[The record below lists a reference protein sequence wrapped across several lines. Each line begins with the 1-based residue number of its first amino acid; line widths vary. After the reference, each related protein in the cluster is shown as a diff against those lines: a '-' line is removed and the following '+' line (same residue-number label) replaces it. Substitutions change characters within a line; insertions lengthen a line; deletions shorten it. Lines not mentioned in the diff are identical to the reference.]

1 MDVIVTILH
10 LVGAL
15 GVFLYGMRV
24 MSDGIQKLAGD
35 RMQAIM
41 NFMTRNRVVAVLTGF
56 MITALVQSSSATT
69 VMVVSFVNAMLLNL
83 QQAIGVIM
91 GANIG
96 TTVTTWIVSYFG
108 FKFKISAIAIPIIGV
123 GFPFVLSRKHSY
135 KNFGMVLVGFGLLFL
150 GLTFLKDSVPDIKNH
165 PEILEFL
172 KNYSS
177 MGFWSYLIF
186 VAVGTVLTIIVQSS
200 SAAMA
205 VTVTMA
211 FKGWIDFPTAAA
223 IVLGEN
229 IGTTITAY
237 LASIGTNVHARR
249 AARAHFL
256 FNVFG
261 VIWLTFI
268 FNAFLRFI
276 LWLAPWDAT
285 LQENLPLNLSL
296 FHTIFNISNTLVFL
310 PFITPFA
317 QLVNKLVKER
327 KDEISR
333 VYKLAYI
340 SSGIQ
345 DTVQMNLFKV
355 QSEIKK
361 MARIGADMVASA
373 IEVFHNPDKHMGET
387 VDEIKQR
394 EDYTDQMQEQ
404 ISMFLVH
411 CLEEGVGEK
420 TTNNI
425 NAMLRITHELENI
438 ADSAFRLILLIEKK
452 RHKKIELHP
461 AADEEITAFSSIV
474 MKFIIFVQERMIRHL
489 SEDELYLALELEK
502 KVDQSRHK
510 LKKGAQKRIQEG
522 ADVRAE
528 LLYIDLLRHLEHI
541 GDHSLNI
548 AEALRSY
555 Q

>member
-1 MDVIVTILH
+1 MSVVTTILQ
-10 LVGAL
+10 LIGSL

-24 MSDGIQKLAGD
+24 MSDGIQKLAGE
-35 RMQAIM
+35 RMQGIM
-41 NFMTRNRVVAVLTGF
+41 NFMTRNRMIAVMTGF
-56 MITALVQSSSATT
+56 LITALVQSSSATT
-69 VMVVSFVNAMLLNL
+69 VMVVSFVNATLLNL

-108 FKFKISAIAIPIIGV
+108 FKFKISAIALPIIGI
-123 GFPFVLSRKHSY
+123 GFPFILSKRRGRRD
-135 KNFGMVLVGFGLLFL
+135 FGMILVGFGLLFL
-150 GLTFLKDSVPDIKNH
+150 GLTFLKESVPDIKNH

-172 KNYSS
+172 KDYAS

-186 VAVGTVLTIIVQSS
+186 VAVGSILTIVVQSS

-261 VIWLTFI
+261 VIWITMLFQP
-268 FNAFLRFI
+268 FLRFI
-276 LWLAPWDAT
+276 TWLAPWDAS

-296 FHTIFNISNTLVFL
+296 FHTAFNICNTIVFL
-310 PFITPFA
+310 PFVTPFA
-317 QLVNKLVKER
+317 LLVAKLVKE
-327 KDEISR
+327 KKGEISR
-333 VYKLAYI
+333 VYKLAFI
-340 SSGIQ
+340 STGLQES
-345 DTVQMNLFKV
+345 VQMNLFKA

-361 MARIGADMVASA
+361 MARISAEMVRNAL
-373 IEVFHNPDKHMGET
+373 EVFHNPDKRMGEM
-387 VDEIKQR
+387 VDEIKQK

-411 CLEEGVGEK
+411 CMEEGVGEK

-425 NAMLRITHELENI
+425 NAMLRMVHELENI

-452 RHKKIELHP
+452 RHKKIQLHP
-461 AADEEITAFSSIV
+461 SADEEITAFSSIV
-474 MKFIIFVQERMIRHL
+474 MKFIDFFLERMIRHL
-489 SEDELYLALELEK
+489 SEDELHLAIELEK

-510 LKKGAQKRIQEG
+510 LKKGARNRIQEG

-548 AEALRSY
+548 AEALRTY

>member
-1 MDVIVTILH
+1 MSFIVSLLH
-10 LVGAL
+10 LLGSL
-15 GVFLYGMRV
+15 GVFLYGMRI
-24 MSDGIQKLAGD
+24 MSDGIQKLAGE
-35 RMQAIM
+35 RMQSIM
-41 NFMTRNRVVAVLTGF
+41 NFMTRNRMVAVFTGF
-56 MITALVQSSSATT
+56 IITALVQSSSATT

-83 QQAIGVIM
+83 EQAIGVIM

-96 TTVTTWIVSYFG
+96 TTVTTWIVSFFG
-108 FKFKISAIAIPIIGV
+108 FKFKISAIAIPIIGI
-123 GFPFVLSRKHSY
+123 GFPFILSKKHSRKDL
-135 KNFGMVLVGFGLLFL
+135 GMILVGFGLLFL

-165 PEILEFL
+165 PEVLEFL
-172 KNYSS
+172 KDYAS
-177 MGFWSYLIF
+177 MGFWSYVIF
-186 VAVGTVLTIIVQSS
+186 VAVGTVLTVIVQSS

-261 VIWLTFI
+261 VLWMTVLFLP
-268 FNAFLRFI
+268 FLRFVT
-276 LWLAPWDAT
+276 WLAPWDST

-296 FHTIFNISNTLVFL
+296 FHTVFNITNTLIFL
-310 PFITPFA
+310 PFIPPFA
-317 QLVNKLVKER
+317 ALVKRLVKE
-327 KDEISR
+327 KKEEASR
-333 VYKLAYI
+333 VYKLVYL
-340 SSGIQ
+340 SSGLQ
-345 DTVQMNLFKV
+345 DTVQMNLFKA

-361 MARIGADMVASA
+361 MAQISGKMVLDAL
-373 IEVFHNPDKHMGET
+373 EVFHNPDKRMGEV

-404 ISMFLVH
+404 ISLFLVH
-411 CLEEGVGEK
+411 CMEEGGGEK
-420 TTNNI
+420 TMNNV
-425 NAMLRITHELENI
+425 NSMLRMVHELENI

-452 RHKKIELHP
+452 RHKKIQLHP
-461 AADEEITAFSSIV
+461 KADEEIRAFSEIV
-474 MKFIIFVQERMIRHL
+474 VRFLSFVQERMIRHL
-489 SEDELYLALELEK
+489 SEDELCLAQELEK
-502 KVDQSRHK
+502 KVDQSRNK
-510 LKKGAQKRIQEG
+510 LKKGARNRIHEG

-548 AEALRSY
+548 AEALRNY